1 MPTPGKHAPAYAD
14 TSFLFSLV
22 MHDAN
27 TAAAFA
33 CLKARPAPLVFTSW
47 QRCELHNALR
57 LSVWR
62 GHCAPATT
70 QLALTTLAS
79 DLAAGNLVE
88 TPLIWPEV
96 LHLADELGGKF
107 TATLGVR
114 TLDLLHVAAA
124 VSLGTRRFLT
134 CDTRQ
139 LAFAKAA
146 GLKADAVSP

>member
-1 MPTPGKHAPAYAD
+1 MPTLGKRAPAYAD

-33 CLKARPAPLVFTSW
+33 CLKAQPSPLVFTAW

-62 GHCAPATT
+62 GHCTAATT
-70 QLALTTLAS
+70 QLALATLAA
-79 DLAAGNLVE
+79 DLAAGNLLE

-107 TATLGVR
+107 TAALGVR

-124 VSLGTRRFLT
+124 VSVGTRRFLT
-134 CDTRQ
+134 CDRRQ
-139 LAFAKAA
+139 LAFAQAA
-146 GLKADAVSP
+146 GLKANLVAA